1 MPTVTNKALE
11 SAYGFKSTG
20 FTVDAQGNITARSLV
35 ETQGSET
42 FDLATPANFTITE
55 NGSNTAYISRFA
67 EKVQILQC
75 IEANLHN

>member
-20 FTVDAQGNITARSLV
+20 FTVDALGNITARSLD

-42 FDLATPANFTITE
+42 FDLSTVSYT
-55 NGSNTAYISRFA
+55 
-67 EKVQILQC
+67 
-75 IEANLHN
+75 NLTLPTKS

>member
-20 FTVDAQGNITARSLV
+20 FTVDALGNITARSLV

-42 FDLATPANFTITE
+42 FDLATPANLTLTE
-55 NGSNTAYISRFA
+55 I
-67 EKVQILQC
+67 
-75 IEANLHN
+75 